1 MKRKL
6 RATGVVAA
14 LALVVPISL
23 STPANADMTSYTLT
37 APKEIAAQYPLPF
50 TGTVA
55 PAFAPSA
62 TAKALTSTPDVGPVG
77 TPFVI
82 AGTGLAA
89 NATVTLVWVTKQ
101 AAWKAEVDPTTVNYR
116 GVAYSSLS
124 IVIGTATTDA
134 SGAFSFSTKAP
145 DDFGLAHDIYAL
157 VNGVV
162 VGKGGYE
169 ISRAVSISP
178 TSGPIGTPITI
189 TYSGLGASLY
199 TSGAAV
205 NYDNKYAGELL
216 SLWNRGH
223 GTATIIASGAPG
235 THYISVQDAIGIQ
248 YMNILQAPVPNAVG
262 ATVTFKVTKD
272 AGLIKPYISWPEVVT
287 PSAAARTT
295 MTTTGLDPA
304 AVNAVT
310 TLNPTSGPV
319 LSKTH
324 VHVTGLP
331 TDGAVDL
338 KFSTVVGSRVD
349 CPNGS
354 TSCWKFNQIPVG
366 SATVTGG
373 VLDADVTIPDN
384 LGGYHVIQVV
394 KAGVVEAQAPFYV
407 KESIEVFKDASGKEI
422 GLGVATA
429 DNSLSHLP
437 AGVGT
442 PTYTF
447 KQGQEFTIS
456 MRGVG
461 WTQMDNTLNVTY
473 DNSHIGYGCGF
484 NSNGYMA
491 IHLVATGEPGTHVID
506 LYPNL
511 YSANPSFSD
520 TQYGMLPLL
529 SGGHDSPALALGYQ
543 VPSIHFTIKVVSN
556 APAKVVKKV
565 VKKTAAKK

>member
-1 MKRKL
+1 MKRNN
-6 RATGVVAA
+6 RAIGAVAV
-14 LALVVPISL
+14 LALLVPL
-23 STPANADMTSYTLT
+23 GMMTPANADMSSYTLY
-37 APKEIAAQYPLPF
+37 APKEIAAKYPLPF
-50 TGTVA
+50 TGTLSA
-55 PAFAPSA
+55 PFATNAS
-62 TAKALTSTPDVGPVG
+62 AKALTTTPDVGPVG
-77 TPFVI
+77 TPIVI

-89 NATVTLVWVTKQ
+89 NASVTLVWGTKE
-101 AAWKAEVDPTTVNYR
+101 AGWKAEVDPTTVNYR
-116 GVAYSSLS
+116 GVSYRN
-124 IVIGTATTDA
+124 INVVIGTATTNA
-134 SGAFSFSTKAP
+134 NGAFSFSTRAP

-157 VNGVV
+157 VNGAVV
-162 VGKGGYE
+162 AKGGYE
-169 ISRAVSISP
+169 IARGVSISP

-199 TSGAAV
+199 TSGGAI
-205 NYDNKYAGELL
+205 NYDNKFAGEML

-223 GTATIIASGAPG
+223 GTATIIASGRPG
-235 THYISVQDAIGIQ
+235 KHYISVQDAIGIQ

-262 ATVTFKVTKD
+262 ATVVFTVTKD
-272 AGLIKPYISWPEVVT
+272 AGVIKPYITWPEDVT
-287 PSAAARTT
+287 PTADARTT
-295 MTTTGLDPA
+295 FVANAIDPA
-304 AVNAVT
+304 ASKAVAT
-310 TLNPTSGPV
+310 VSPTQGPV
-319 LSKTH
+319 LSKAH
-324 VHVTGLP
+324 VKVTGLP
-331 TDGAVDL
+331 TDGSVDL

-354 TSCWKFNQIPVG
+354 TSCWKFNGISLG
-366 SATVTGG
+366 TGTVTGG
-373 VLDADVTIPDN
+373 ALDQDVTIPDN
-384 LGGYHVIQVV
+384 LGGYHVLQVL
-394 KAGVVEAQAPFYV
+394 KGGVLQAQVPFYV
-407 KESIEVFKDASGKEI
+407 MESIEVFKDANGKEL

-429 DNSLSHLP
+429 DNSLAKLP

-491 IHLVATGEPGTHVID
+491 IHLVATGSPGTHTID

-529 SGGHDSPALALGYQ
+529 SGGHDSPALALGYK
-543 VPSIHFTIKVVSN
+543 VPSIHFTIKVVAAD
-556 APAKVVKKV
+556 APAKKV
-565 VKKTAAKK
+565 VKKATAK

>member
-1 MKRKL
+1 MKRNT
-6 RATGVVAA
+6 RALSGLAA
-14 LALVVPISL
+14 LALLVPLGISV
-23 STPANADMTSYTLT
+23 PASADMSSYTLY
-37 APKEIAAQYPLPF
+37 APKEMLAKYPYPF

-55 PAFAPSA
+55 PAFTP
-62 TAKALTSTPDVGPVG
+62 TAAAKGLTATPDVGPVG
-77 TPFVI
+77 TPFVV

-89 NATVTLVWVTKQ
+89 NATVTLVWSTKE
-101 AAWKAEVDPTTVNYR
+101 AGWNAEVDPTTVNYR
-116 GVAYSSLS
+116 GVSYRPLN
-124 IVIGTATTDA
+124 VVMGTVTTDA
-134 SGAFSFSTKAP
+134 NGAFSFATNAP

-157 VNGVV
+157 VNGAV

-169 ISRAVSISP
+169 IARSVSISP

-199 TSGAAV
+199 TSGAAI
-205 NYDNKYAGELL
+205 NYDNKYAGEML

-223 GTATIIASGAPG
+223 GTATIIASGRPG
-235 THYISVQDAIGIQ
+235 KHYISVQDAIGIQ

-262 ATVTFKVTKD
+262 ATKVFTVTKD
-272 AGLIKPYISWPEVVT
+272 AGLVKPYITWPDDVT
-287 PSAAARTT
+287 PTADARTT
-295 MTTTGLDPA
+295 FVANAIDPSA
-304 AVNAVT
+304 SKAVAT
-310 TLNPTSGPV
+310 ATPARGPV

-324 VHVTGLP
+324 LKVSGLP
-331 TDGAVDL
+331 TDGSVDL

-354 TSCWKFNQIPVG
+354 TSCWKFNGIALG
-366 SATVTGG
+366 TGTVTGG
-373 VLDADVTIPDN
+373 NLEQDVTIPDN
-384 LGGYHVIQVV
+384 LGGYHVIQVLQGG
-394 KAGVVEAQAPFYV
+394 KLLAQVPFYV
-407 KESIEVFKDASGKEI
+407 MESIEVFKDAKGKQI

-429 DNSLSHLP
+429 DLSLAHLP

-447 KQGQEFTIS
+447 KQGQAFTIS

-491 IHLVATGEPGTHVID
+491 IHLVATGEPGTHTID

-511 YSANPSFSD
+511 YSANPSFKD

-529 SGGHDSPALALGYQ
+529 SGGHDSPALALGYK
-543 VPSIHFTIKVVSN
+543 VPSIHFTIRVV
-556 APAKVVKKV
+556 ADTPAKKAMKKAH
-565 VKKTAAKK
+565 KK